1 MNRFRI
7 LHLIR
12 PAAGGMKNHLLS
24 LLRHC
29 DREMFDP
36 ILACPGY
43 MARDLASSDFR
54 VIELPIR
61 GELSPLSDLRVVRQ
75 LISILKDERITI
87 LHAHSSKA
95 GLVGRVAAKL
105 AGTPLV
111 LLTAHNSIFYEEW
124 PFWKKSLFAFAE
136 RLLNGYTD
144 RLITVS
150 EALRNEL
157 IKRERLDQ
165 DKVVTIQN
173 GIETEVFETQVRRCF
188 TLRNLDL
195 PLSEQVVGMVARLAS
210 QKGVTYFLKAAAM
223 LAMDYKVNF
232 VIIGDGPLH
241 RQLEEEAL
249 SLGIKDRVVFAGERH
264 DIPYLLPAFDVFVLS
279 SLTEGLPL
287 TILEAL
293 AAGCPVVATRVGG
306 IPEIIRDNVN
316 GLLVEPADPAGLA
329 IAVASLLSDP
339 KKAADMGQ
347 AGKALVKEKFT
358 AVVMVRKVED
368 EYRNLLS
375 NRGFI

>member
-1 MNRFRI
+1 MNKFRV

-29 DREMFDP
+29 DREMFYP
-36 ILACPGY
+36 VVACPGY
-43 MARDLASSDFR
+43 MARDLASLDFKA
-54 VIELPIR
+54 IDLPIR
-61 GELSPLSDLRVVRQ
+61 GELSPLSDLRVVKQ
-75 LISILKDERITI
+75 LVSILKDEKITI

-95 GLVGRVAAKL
+95 GLVGRVAARL

-136 RLLNGYTD
+136 RALNRYTD
-144 RLITVS
+144 RIITVS
-150 EALRNEL
+150 EALRSEL
-157 IKRERLDQ
+157 INRESLDQ
-165 DKVVTIQN
+165 GKVVTIQN
-173 GIETEVFETQVRRCF
+173 GIETELFETQVRRCF

-195 PLSEQVVGMVARLAS
+195 SLSEQVVGMVARLAS

-223 LAMDYKVNF
+223 LARDYKVNF
-232 VIIGDGPLH
+232 VIIGDGPLR

-249 SLGIKDRVVFAGERH
+249 SLGIKDRVVFTGERH

-279 SLTEGLPL
+279 SLTEGFPL
-287 TILEAL
+287 TILESL

-306 IPEIIRDNVN
+306 IPEIIRDNFN

-339 KKAADMGQ
+339 KKAAAMGQ

-358 AVVMVRKVED
+358 AAVMARKVEE
-368 EYRNLLS
+368 EYKNLLS

>member
-1 MNRFRI
+1 MKKFRV

-29 DREMFDP
+29 DRELFDP
-36 ILACPGY
+36 IVACPGY
-43 MARDLASSDFR
+43 MARDLTSLAFKT
-54 VIELPIR
+54 IELPIR
-61 GELSPLSDLRVVRQ
+61 GELSPLSDLRIIKQ
-75 LISILKDERITI
+75 LAGILKDERITI

-95 GLVGRVAAKL
+95 GLVGRVAARL

-111 LLTAHNSIFYEEW
+111 FLTAHNSIFYEAW

-136 RLLNGYTD
+136 RLLNRYTD

-150 EALRNEL
+150 EALRDEL
-157 IKRERLDQ
+157 IKRENLDQ

-173 GIETEVFETQVRRCF
+173 GIETELFETQVRRCF

-195 PLSEQVVGMVARLAS
+195 PLSGQAVGMVARLAP
-210 QKGVTYFLKAAAM
+210 QKGVTYFLQAAAM
-223 LAMDYKVNF
+223 LAGDYNVNF
-232 VIIGDGPLH
+232 VVIGDGPLH

-249 SLGIKDRVVFAGERH
+249 SLGIRDKVVFTGER
-264 DIPYLLPAFDVFVLS
+264 DDVPFLLPALDVFVLS
-279 SLTEGLPL
+279 SLTEGFPL

-293 AAGCPVVATRVGG
+293 AAGRPVVATRVGG
-306 IPEIIRDNVN
+306 VPEIIRDNIN

-329 IAVASLLSDP
+329 IAVASLLSDSD
-339 KKAADMGQ
+339 KAAAIGQ

-358 AVVMVRKVED
+358 AAVMVRKVEE
-368 EYRNLLS
+368 EYKNLLS

>member
-12 PAAGGMKNHLLS
+12 PAAGGMKNHLFS

-36 ILACPGY
+36 VVACPGY
-43 MARDLASSDFR
+43 MARELTTLNFKAID
-54 VIELPIR
+54 LPIR
-61 GELSPLSDLRVVRQ
+61 GELSPLSDLRVVKQ
-75 LISILKDERITI
+75 LVSILKDEKITI

-124 PFWKKSLFAFAE
+124 PSWKKFLFAFAE
-136 RLLNGYTD
+136 RALNRYTD

-150 EALRNEL
+150 EALRGEL
-157 IKRERLDQ
+157 IERESLDEG
-165 DKVVTIQN
+165 KVVTIQN
-173 GIETEVFETQVRRCF
+173 GIETELFETQVERCF
-188 TLRNLDL
+188 TLRNLNL
-195 PLSEQVVGMVARLAS
+195 PLSGQVVGMVARLAS
-210 QKGVTYFLKAAAM
+210 QKGVTYFLNAAAM
-223 LAMDYKVNF
+223 LARDYKVNF

-241 RQLEEEAL
+241 RQLKEEAL
-249 SLGIKDRVVFAGERH
+249 SLGIEDRVVFTGER
-264 DIPYLLPAFDVFVLS
+264 DDVPYLLPAFDVFVLS
-279 SLTEGLPL
+279 SLTEGFPL
-287 TILEAL
+287 TILEAF

-339 KKAADMGQ
+339 DRATAMGQ

-358 AVVMVRKVED
+358 AAVMVRKVEE
-368 EYRNLLS
+368 EYKNLLA
-375 NRGFI
+375 NKGFI

>member
-12 PAAGGMKNHLLS
+12 PAAGGMKNHLFS

-36 ILACPGY
+36 VVACPGY
-43 MARDLASSDFR
+43 MARELTTLNFKAID
-54 VIELPIR
+54 LPIR
-61 GELSPLSDLRVVRQ
+61 GELSPLSDLRVVKQ
-75 LISILKDERITI
+75 LVSILKDEKITI

-124 PFWKKSLFAFAE
+124 PSWKKFLFAFAE
-136 RLLNGYTD
+136 RALNRYTD

-150 EALRNEL
+150 EALRGEL
-157 IKRERLDQ
+157 IERESLDEG
-165 DKVVTIQN
+165 KVVTIQN
-173 GIETEVFETQVRRCF
+173 GIETELFETQVERCF
-188 TLRNLDL
+188 TLRNLNL
-195 PLSEQVVGMVARLAS
+195 PLSGQVVGMVARLAS
-210 QKGVTYFLKAAAM
+210 QKGVTYFLNAAAM
-223 LAMDYKVNF
+223 LARDYKVNF

-241 RQLEEEAL
+241 RQLKEEAL
-249 SLGIKDRVVFAGERH
+249 SLGIEDRVVFTGER
-264 DIPYLLPAFDVFVLS
+264 DDVPYLLPAFDVFVLS
-279 SLTEGLPL
+279 SLTEGFPL
-287 TILEAL
+287 TILEAF

-339 KKAADMGQ
+339 DRAAAMGQ

-358 AVVMVRKVED
+358 AAVMVRKVEE
-368 EYRNLLS
+368 EYKNLLA
-375 NRGFI
+375 NKGFI